1 MLISLLVDDRT
12 RDQRL
17 ADLLLCID
25 TAGLPSDR
33 REACR
38 ALVLEAVRPTLT
50 WASPRPGVHLID
62 GRRIDSDLVGLTA
75 AHLAMMSPG
84 RKVVRAADMA
94 APGASQ
100 PANAVRNALRTAV
113 LTLQPLNA
121 RAASAVRTV
130 RVVDGFVTYSPNGRI
145 DVIAT

>member
-1 MLISLLVDDRT
+1 MTPFSLLTRT
-12 RDQRL
+12 SAQCL
-17 ADLLLCID
+17 EDLLLALD
-25 TAGLPSDR
+25 SADLPADR
-33 REACR
+33 RATCR
-38 ALVLEAVRPTLT
+38 ALVLEACRPTLT
-50 WASPRPGVHLID
+50 WASPRPGVHVID
-62 GRRIDSDLVGLTA
+62 GRQIDSDLVGLTA

-113 LTLQPLNA
+113 GFLQPLSP
-121 RAASAVRTV
+121 RAAAAVRSV
-130 RVVDGFVTYSPNGRI
+130 RVVDGWVTYLPSGRI